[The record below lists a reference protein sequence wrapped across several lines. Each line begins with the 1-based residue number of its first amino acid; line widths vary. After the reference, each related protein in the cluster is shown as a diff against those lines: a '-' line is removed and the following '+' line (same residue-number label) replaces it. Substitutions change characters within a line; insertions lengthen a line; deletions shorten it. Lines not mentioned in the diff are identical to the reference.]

1 MIRRVA
7 ILGAGGWGTAVAIV
21 LKQND
26 LPVRVWG
33 HNGEYARQIQ
43 RDRRNPIYLPEV
55 RIPDGIEFTADLA
68 HALEGADI
76 VVSAIPVKY
85 LRASLKEIT
94 QPVRDAGPLP
104 IVSLSKGIDVE
115 KFHLPT
121 QILSE
126 ALGDGREVAV
136 LTGPSHAEEVARG
149 LPTAVSVA
157 SSGEIKVDI
166 QRAFSTPAFRVYT
179 SDDLI
184 GCELAGALKNVISIA
199 GGIADGLN
207 FGDNTR
213 SALLTRGLAEM
224 TRFGAAMGA
233 KIETFYG
240 LAGMGDLI
248 TSCSSTH
255 GRNRH
260 VGVLLAQGRTL
271 NEVLDSMATVAE
283 GVLTTKAVHQIAKT
297 KGIAMP
303 ITDQIHEV
311 LYGNQT
317 PRQAVIHLMT
327 RAQKAESAQ

>member
-1 MIRRVA
+1 
-7 ILGAGGWGTAVAIV
+7 
-21 LKQND
+21 
-26 LPVRVWG
+26 
-33 HNGEYARQIQ
+33 
-43 RDRRNPIYLPEV
+43 
-55 RIPDGIEFTADLA
+55 
-68 HALEGADI
+68 
-76 VVSAIPVKY
+76 
-85 LRASLKEIT
+85 
-94 QPVRDAGPLP
+94 
-104 IVSLSKGIDVE
+104 
-115 KFHLPT
+115 
-121 QILSE
+121 
-126 ALGDGREVAV
+126 
-136 LTGPSHAEEVARG
+136 
-149 LPTAVSVA
+149 
-157 SSGEIKVDI
+157 
-166 QRAFSTPAFRVYT
+166 
-179 SDDLI
+179 
-184 GCELAGALKNVISIA
+184 
-199 GGIADGLN
+199 
-207 FGDNTR
+207 
-213 SALLTRGLAEM
+213 
-224 TRFGAAMGA
+224 MGA